1 MQNLFI
7 LFMKAKSNLML
18 ITGITMISLLTISIS
33 TFSSSVKAQDLNK
46 TSTQLS
52 QVQNQLGALTQK
64 FRELVVKSGV
74 NITLPQSGNI
84 TDHLRNLT
92 QSSGFKTL
100 SQLLPQLADIV
111 GINETSIKNL
121 QKGSNDLPGLVQKFN
136 TLINIIP

>member
-1 MQNLFI
+1 M
-7 LFMKAKSNLML
+7 
-18 ITGITMISLLTISIS
+18 TGLTMISLLAISIS
-33 TFSSSVKAQDLNK
+33 TSSLSVMAQNQNQ

-52 QVQNQLGALTQK
+52 QVQDKLGALTQK

-74 NITLPQSGNI
+74 NITLPQSGNL

-100 SQLLPQLADIV
+100 SQLLPQLSDL

-121 QKGSNDLPGLVQKFN
+121 QKGSNDLPGLVQKLK
-136 TLINIIP
+136 TLVDIIP